1 MCLSLGKQRH
11 TLCLLITLEARGETL
26 SKTFSYPH
34 MGLQALDAS
43 VNTCLDQPGC
53 QRVIFIQPAFLCIQE
68 DNDIMKENGL
78 SNSFPQLSA

>member
-34 MGLQALDAS
+34 IGLQALDAS
-43 VNTCLDQPGC
+43 VNTSG
-53 QRVIFIQPAFLCIQE
+53 PAWVSESYIYTTCFLCNQE
-68 DNDIMKENGL
+68 DNDIMPENGL